1 MSRRKSR
8 FRNRPSG
15 SSSESGGSIAPRAER
30 AVRAQAAPVAPV
42 NLGEQYHYV
51 ISDLE
56 RVGITAGALIV
67 LMIVLRI
74 FVIK

>member
-15 SSSESGGSIAPRAER
+15 SSSGPSASSAPRAAR
-30 AVRAQAAPVAPV
+30 AVREPAAPVTPEV
-42 NLGEQYHYV
+42 LGEQYHYA
-51 ISDLE
+51 IGDLE
-56 RVGITAGALIV
+56 RVGITAGALIAV
-67 LMIVLRI
+67 MILLRI